1 MTSFPL
7 CLDKKKIATIQEM
20 IQDDIQNRVIDF
32 ENRNLLGAVLYQIR
46 QWQIHSFQLNQDS
59 TNLMENFFNLK
70 VLTDDQ
76 KRELSRQ
83 IEPRSLSP
91 LSSPSRHP
99 RLDNYIKRNSLRI
112 KQKIAKLPLLSIDES
127 LAVAHT
133 SPPVS
138 PSTSLSGSGSDIEY
152 QSLVKNRKN
161 PNLKRLHTNSPA
173 SPKVTFAEGIKMDS
187 LLSSPNSPRCKERNF
202 THRGRIEPSRSEV
215 PATLESIVSPR
226 RSWNDPG
233 DP

>member
-1 MTSFPL
+1 
-7 CLDKKKIATIQEM
+7 M
-20 IQDDIQNRVIDF
+20 IKDDIQNRVIDF

-91 LSSPSRHP
+91 LPSPSRHP

-112 KQKIAKLPLLSIDES
+112 KQKIAKLPLHSIDES

-152 QSLVKNRKN
+152 QSLVKNRK
-161 PNLKRLHTNSPA
+161 NLKRLHTNSPA